1 MGLAGP
7 RKRVKLSHDPNNT
20 AWTTTH
26 SDPSL
31 SFGSRYMHK
40 SGWVPG
46 TALGAS
52 SIPIDQAT
60 SSKVRIAVKDDTL
73 GLGASLKSRNVEHQR
88 TGLDA
93 FQGLLG
99 RLNAKDEGALKQVE
113 EKIEQKK
120 LAMFAQGRW
129 GGMVFVPG
137 GLLVQDDPE
146 KTVPVLSEPEY
157 KITEQQSA
165 ADASQHEAIDD
176 ADTTT
181 TETKSSK
188 THKRKHETDEER
200 AHRKA
205 EKRRRKDDKAARKE
219 AKRLKRSLKA
229 SGVASSPA
237 SVLATPELTDTNM
250 STGTN
255 TPLSA
260 PETPSATVVANTANT
275 AARNGRAII
284 RSRNYAAKRMAFS
297 DAKGLDQIFM
307 RPTQTA

>member
-1 MGLAGP
+1 MGLAAP

-20 AWTTTH
+20 AWTISH
-26 SDPSL
+26 SDPTS

-40 SGWVPG
+40 SGWTPG

-52 SIPIDQAT
+52 SIPISQAT
-60 SSKVRIAVKDDTL
+60 SSQVRIAVKDDTL

-99 RLNAKDEGALKQVE
+99 RLNAKDESELKQAE
-113 EKIEQKK
+113 EKIENKK

-137 GLLVQDDPE
+137 GLLVQDEPG
-146 KTVPVLSEPEY
+146 KITQSASGSEPRTTDQQNRTSIRQSEDSDDSGAAV
-157 KITEQQSA
+157 KKSKKGKREDETEEQ
-165 ADASQHEAIDD
+165 
-176 ADTTT
+176 
-181 TETKSSK
+181 
-188 THKRKHETDEER
+188 R

-205 EKRRRKDDKAARKE
+205 EKRRRKDEKAARKE
-219 AKRLKRSLKA
+219 VRRLKRSLKA

-237 SVLATPELTDTNM
+237 SVLATPELSDIN
-250 STGTN
+250 TGTS

-260 PETPSATVVANTANT
+260 PETVSTTAVATANT

-307 RPTQTA
+307 RPAQAA